1 MKAKETDLVV
11 KTNKL
16 VEASYRL
23 DLNEQ
28 RLVLAAIVE
37 GRESDLLYNNQ
48 PIKISAKR
56 FAAIF
61 GLDES
66 NAYRLMKEAKN
77 RLYER
82 SVTIE
87 DEEDGSVG
95 AVRWVEGVFHKDG
108 SGFVKLKFSSYVAP
122 HLARLET
129 EYTEYRLERIGK
141 LTSYYAVRIYELCA
155 QCRNKITKERE
166 ESLPD
171 LRRKLGIDESEYS
184 GRTAIADFK
193 RRVLDP
199 AIKQIN
205 THTDLHVSYENI
217 KTGRTVTGLL
227 FSISEKTATPEPTKK
242 KAAKP
247 PKITREYIEKNNL
260 ARAGESWD
268 EAFRRLAE
276 ERGQQRLV
284 D

>member
-1 MKAKETDLVV
+1 MKAKGTDLVV

-37 GRESDLLYNNQ
+37 GRESDLLHNNQ
-48 PIKISAKR
+48 AIKISAKR

-61 GLDES
+61 GMDES

-141 LTSYYAVRIYELCA
+141 LTSAYAVRIYELCA
-155 QCRNKITKERE
+155 QCRNKTIKERA

-171 LRRKLGIDESEYS
+171 LRRKLGLTANEYP
-184 GRTAIADFK
+184 AIKDFK
-193 RRVLDP
+193 LRVLDP
-199 AIKQIN
+199 AVNQIN
-205 THTDLHVSYENI
+205 EHTDLRIAYENI

-227 FSISEKTATPEPTKK
+227 FKIEVTDQDEKQKKIRQSALTNVYIDQNKLGNPGEGYDQVRTRIRAQKMK
-242 KAAKP
+242 KA
-247 PKITREYIEKNNL
+247 
-260 ARAGESWD
+260 
-268 EAFRRLAE
+268 
-276 ERGQQRLV
+276 
-284 D
+284 

>member
-1 MKAKETDLVV
+1 MIPVVAMKAKGTDLVV

-37 GRESDLLYNNQ
+37 GRESDLLHNNQ
-48 PIKISAKR
+48 LIKISAKR

-61 GLDES
+61 GMDES

-141 LTSYYAVRIYELCA
+141 LTSAYAVRIYELCA
-155 QCRNKITKERE
+155 QCRNKNIKERE
-166 ESLPD
+166 ENLPD
-171 LRRKLGIDESEYS
+171 LRRKLGLTANEYP
-184 GRTAIADFK
+184 AIKDFK
-193 RRVLDP
+193 LRVLDP
-199 AIKQIN
+199 AVNQIN
-205 THTDLHVSYENI
+205 EHTDLRITYENI

-227 FSISEKTATPEPTKK
+227 FKIEVTDKDEKQKKTRQPALTNVYIDQNKLGNPGEDYDQVRTRIRAQKMK
-242 KAAKP
+242 KA
-247 PKITREYIEKNNL
+247 
-260 ARAGESWD
+260 
-268 EAFRRLAE
+268 
-276 ERGQQRLV
+276 
-284 D
+284 

>member
-1 MKAKETDLVV
+1 MV

-37 GRESDLLYNNQ
+37 GRESDLLLHNK

-56 FAAIF
+56 FASIF
-61 GLDES
+61 GMNES

-108 SGFVKLKFSSYVAP
+108 DGFVKLKFSSYVAP
-122 HLARLET
+122 HLARLES

-141 LTSYYAVRIYELCA
+141 LTSAYAVRIYELCA
-155 QCRNKITKERE
+155 QCRNKDTKERE

-171 LRRKLGIDESEYS
+171 LRRKLGLTANEYP
-184 GRTAIADFK
+184 AIKDFK
-193 RRVLDP
+193 KWVIDP

-205 THTDLHVSYENI
+205 EHTDLRIAYENI
-217 KTGRTVTGLL
+217 KTGRSVTGLL
-227 FSISEKTATPEPTKK
+227 FTIQPFKPPQPERKKTKAEKQADAAHAARLAAAAAEVQA
-242 KAAKP
+242 KAA
-247 PKITREYIEKNNL
+247 
-260 ARAGESWD
+260 AAS
-268 EAFRRLAE
+268 
-276 ERGQQRLV
+276 
-284 D
+284 